1 MFAPPLQSAKE
12 TMGKVESAGA
22 TEQGDPVREQ
32 QRSQE
37 KNVLEQ
43 CRDHVFRVDGFS
55 KMWSKEGF
63 PRLDKLTPAALRSS

>member
-12 TMGKVESAGA
+12 TMGKVEPAEA

-43 CRDHVFRVDGFS
+43 CRILDHVFRVDGFS
-55 KMWSKEGF
+55 KMWSKGVF
-63 PRLDKLTPAALRSS
+63 PGWINSPRQP